1 MGENA
6 YFCNT
11 FCILIENK
19 GMKYIERILLLLTL
33 LTAPFAAKAQVREP
47 QKKTDKSE
55 IKVNKLDVI
64 YEEEEFKGVVIDH
77 RNDKE
82 TEQYLYTAP
91 FIFETDD
98 ELETDDADEL
108 PGNYNLSDE
117 GATSEDEILIEGFD
131 TSEIHR
137 EKLDVSRMVEP
148 VTILLRDESQ
158 GKFFHW
164 PTPKSA
170 RPSSHFGPRW
180 RRFHYGLDLAQ
191 PTGEP
196 IYAAFDGTV
205 RISKRNRSYGH
216 LVIIQHA
223 DGLETYYAHMSKRL
237 VDAGD
242 HVKAGDVIGLCGNT
256 GRSFGSHLHFEIRY
270 QGNAINPELVINCAT
285 HDLISDR
292 LTLTPASFRKVS
304 SHKRSSGGSSS
315 SSGWYRVR
323 KGDTLEKI
331 ARRHGTTVR
340 RLCQLNGI
348 SKDKV
353 LHPGDRLRVSG
364 SSSVKSSGKGSASQ
378 AGSAGNTGGAT
389 KTYTIRRGDTL
400 GKIAKRHGM
409 SIKDLCSLNGINQNK
424 TIREGQKLKVR

>member
-1 MGENA
+1 
-6 YFCNT
+6 
-11 FCILIENK
+11 
-19 GMKYIERILLLLTL
+19 MKYFERILLLIIL
-33 LTAPFAAKAQVREP
+33 LTASTVASAQAHDPR
-47 QKKTDKSE
+47 KKTDKSE

-91 FIFETDD
+91 FIFEN
-98 ELETDDADEL
+98 ETDEELDEDEDL
-108 PGNYNLSDE
+108 PGNYTLSDE
-117 GATSEDEILIEGFD
+117 GVASEDDILIEGFD
-131 TSEIHR
+131 TAVIHMP
-137 EKLDVSRMVEP
+137 KLDIRHMAEP
-148 VTILLRDESQ
+148 VTIQLRDEAN
-158 GKFFHW
+158 GRFFHW

-216 LVIIQHA
+216 LVIIHHEN
-223 DGLETYYAHMSKRL
+223 GLETYYAHMSKRM

-242 HVKAGDVIGLCGNT
+242 QVKAGDIIGLCGNT

-270 QGNAINPELVINCAT
+270 QGNAINPETVIDCNT
-285 HDLISDR
+285 HDLISDH

-304 SHKRSSGGSSS
+304 AKGRSKSSGSSS
-315 SSGWYRVR
+315 GSGWYRVR
-323 KGDTLEKI
+323 SGDTLEKI
-331 ARRHGTTVR
+331 ARRHGTTVQR
-340 RLCQLNGI
+340 ICNLNGI
-348 SKDKV
+348 SRNKV

-364 SSSVKSSGKGSASQ
+364 KSSMGSSGKTSQ
-378 AGSAGNTGGAT
+378 ASTSKNSNSGAT
-389 KTYTIRRGDTL
+389 KTYTVRRGDTL

-409 SIKDLCSLNGINQNK
+409 SINELCKLNGISQNK